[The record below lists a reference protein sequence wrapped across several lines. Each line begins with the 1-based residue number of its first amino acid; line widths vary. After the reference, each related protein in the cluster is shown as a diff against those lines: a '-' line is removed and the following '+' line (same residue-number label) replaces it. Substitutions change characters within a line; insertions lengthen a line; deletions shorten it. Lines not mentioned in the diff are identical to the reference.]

1 VSIPEDDNEKSEN
14 VCEYLVSDSS
24 PFKAC
29 RESNKLNFT
38 NMYASC
44 DYDVAV
50 STLDD
55 AHCPTLQST
64 ALACSRHGYP
74 VHWRTSN
81 FCRKYLFS

>member
-1 VSIPEDDNEKSEN
+1 
-14 VCEYLVSDSS
+14 
-24 PFKAC
+24 
-29 RESNKLNFT
+29 
-38 NMYASC
+38 MYESC

-81 FCRKYLFS
+81 FCRKYLFF